1 MALTASNML
10 SLGSALPNFAL
21 PDGQGTFRTDGELAG
36 PKGLFVI
43 FICNHCPYVK
53 HINPALAPMGAEFA
67 ALGVG
72 MVAISPNDVAQ
83 YPDDSPQRMVEVAR
97 EAGYTFPYLYDET
110 QTVAREFGAA
120 CTPDLF
126 LFDMHGRLVYR
137 GQFDDTR
144 PGGAP
149 ATGED
154 IRRAVRAL
162 SSGHPVVDDQRPSI
176 GCGIKW
182 KQG

>member
-10 SLGSALPNFAL
+10 ALGSALPRFAL
-21 PDGQGTFRTDGELAG
+21 PDGHGVFHADSELAG
-36 PKGLFVI
+36 PKGLLVI

-53 HINPALAPMGAEFA
+53 HINAALAPMGEEFA

-72 MVAISPNDVAQ
+72 MVAISANDIAQ
-83 YPDDSPQRMVEVAR
+83 YPDDAPEHMVEVAR
-97 EAGYTFPYLYDET
+97 AEGYTFPYLYDET
-110 QTVAREFGAA
+110 QAVAREFGAA

-154 IRRAVRAL
+154 IRHAVHAL
-162 SSGHPVVDDQRPSI
+162 SSGHPVVADQRPSI

-182 KQG
+182 KQA